1 MTREEY
7 LLLYERYISGIATPE
22 EIASL
27 LNYTDKFD
35 IADFSDDV
43 PIPGQEGIKQRIFGN
58 IEARKT
64 RLRSVRPT
72 RWIAWTVAASLV
84 LGILC
89 ETYISRKHAD
99 SPIPATVVSRK
110 PGNNIQPGTNKAI
123 LILGNGEQIDL
134 YSTGNGRI
142 AQAGKLTIEKVKDG
156 QLVYAPGNAAGQ
168 PSSAVAFNTLLI
180 PKGGQYE
187 VTLPDG
193 TLVWLNAASSL
204 KYPTAFTGS
213 ERHVEM
219 TGEAYFEVARNTVM
233 PFTVSTGKSTV
244 KVLGTHFNVSA
255 YDDDP
260 ADKTALLEGAVVVGK
275 GEKKVLL
282 APGQQAVVD
291 HDAGAIAVRTI
302 NVDDAV
308 AWKNG
313 YFSFRKEDLRTALR
327 KIARWYNVDVE
338 YQGKETNKLLG
349 GTVSRTQTIEEI
361 LSYLE
366 LTGIA
371 HFTIK
376 ERRIIVKE
384 N

>member
-1 MTREEY
+1 MKKNVAIA
-7 LLLYERYISGIATPE
+7 LLLAACGQKAGAPPGYQGIVELDERVLAFE
-22 EIASL
+22 
-27 LNYTDKFD
+27 
-35 IADFSDDV
+35 V
-43 PIPGQEGIKQRIFGN
+43 PGRVDTVP
-58 IEARKT
+58 
-64 RLRSVRPT
+64 VR
-72 RWIAWTVAASLV
+72 RGDA
-84 LGILC
+84 
-89 ETYISRKHAD
+89 
-99 SPIPATVVSRK
+99 
-110 PGNNIQPGTNKAI
+110 
-123 LILGNGEQIDL
+123 
-134 YSTGNGRI
+134 
-142 AQAGKLTIEKVKDG
+142 VKDG